1 MSPTVT
7 AMLPTLQAGFDRPA
21 RRALLGVQ
29 CRDVADGRVVSDGLQ
44 LVLHD
49 LWQARPT
56 RQARVLSANR
66 SGVFALHDF
75 PGIRSF
81 LTPSEADSD
90 AALALDDLGSPAS
103 PDLPRFRLTVHDT
116 LNRYVDMALTPT
128 LGQGLWGPLD
138 GAISPASPASLSTAW
153 PHVPLYSAATRTPP
167 IGMASLRTELRSATH
182 PEQAIAWAHL
192 RLMLNGIA
200 LAEGVS
206 DAAGRVLM
214 VFPLPRPREGLPQG
228 SPATAAAL
236 LDWPLTL
243 RAFWSPDRRT
253 DLAQGRVPDLDELLA
268 QAPVPLLQHAAP
280 PTPLGTLTLRA
291 GQTLLVASPPSS
303 FLFVAD

>member
-49 LWQARPT
+49 LWQARPN
-56 RQARVLSANR
+56 RQLRVLSANR

-81 LTPSEADSD
+81 LTPTEADSD
-90 AALALDDLGSPAS
+90 AALPIDDLGSPAS

-128 LGQGLWGPLD
+128 LGEGLWGPL
-138 GAISPASPASLSTAW
+138 GATSSPATPLSDAL

-167 IGMASLRTELRSATH
+167 IGMASLRTELRSATQ
-182 PEQAIAWAHL
+182 PEQPIAWAHL
-192 RLMLNGIA
+192 RLMLNGVA
-200 LAEGVS
+200 LAEGLS

-236 LDWPLTL
+236 LDWPVTL
-243 RAFWSPDRRT
+243 QASWSPERRT

>member
-7 AMLPTLQAGFDRPA
+7 ATLPTLQAGFDRPA

-49 LWQARPT
+49 LWQPRPT
-56 RQARVLSANR
+56 RQMRVLSANR
-66 SGVFALHDF
+66 QGVFALHDF

-81 LTPSEADSD
+81 LTPSEAGSD
-90 AALALDDLGSPAS
+90 TLPTGSTMDGLGSPAS

-116 LNRYVDMALTPT
+116 LGRYVDMALTPE
-128 LGQGLWGPLD
+128 LGQGLWGPLAD
-138 GAISPASPASLSTAW
+138 VPSPADALVAP

-167 IGMASLRTELRSATH
+167 IGMASLRTELRSAMH
-182 PEQAIAWAHL
+182 PAQPIAWALL

-200 LAEGVS
+200 LAEGLS
-206 DAAGRVLM
+206 DTAGRVLM
-214 VFPLPRPREGLPQG
+214 VFPLPRPREGLPHG
-228 SPATAAAL
+228 SPATAASL
-236 LDWPLTL
+236 LDWPVTL
-243 RAFWSPDRRT
+243 QAFWSPDRRD
-253 DLAQGRVPDLDELLA
+253 DLARGRVPEFTELLA
-268 QAPVPLLQHAAP
+268 QPALPLLQHAVP
-280 PTPLGTLTLRA
+280 PTPLGPLTLRA

>member
-49 LWQARPT
+49 LWQPRPT
-56 RQARVLSANR
+56 RQVRVLSANR

-90 AALALDDLGSPAS
+90 TAVALDDLGSPAS

-128 LGQGLWGPLD
+128 LGQGLWGPLGD
-138 GAISPASPASLSTAW
+138 AL

-167 IGMASLRTELRSATH
+167 IGMASLRAELRSATR
-182 PEQAIAWAHL
+182 PTQPIAWAHL
-192 RLMLNGIA
+192 RLMLNGVA
-200 LAEGVS
+200 LAEGLS

-236 LDWPLTL
+236 LDWPVTL
-243 RAFWSPDRRT
+243 QASWSPERRT
-253 DLAQGRVPDLDELLA
+253 DLAQGRVPDFDELLS

>member
-1 MSPTVT
+1 MNPT
-7 AMLPTLQAGFDRPA
+7 AIAIQPTLQPGFDRQV

-29 CRDVADGRVVSDGLQ
+29 CRDVADGRLVSDGLQ

-49 LWQARPT
+49 LWQPRPT
-56 RQARVLSANR
+56 RQVRVLSANR
-66 SGVFALHDF
+66 GGVFALHDF

-116 LNRYVDMALTPT
+116 LNRYVDLALTPT

-138 GAISPASPASLSTAW
+138 GAISPVSPASLSTAL

-167 IGMASLRTELRSATH
+167 IGLASLRTELRSASH
-182 PEQAIAWAHL
+182 PERPIAWAHL

-200 LAEGVS
+200 LAEGLS

-214 VFPLPRPREGLPQG
+214 VFPLPRPREGLPHG
-228 SPATAAAL
+228 SPATATSL
-236 LDWPLTL
+236 LDWPVTL
-243 RAFWSPDRRT
+243 QAFWSPARRA

>member
-7 AMLPTLQAGFDRPA
+7 VMRPTLQAGFDRHV

-49 LWQARPT
+49 LWQPRQT
-56 RQARVLSANR
+56 RTLSANR
-66 SGVFALHDF
+66 NGVFALHEF
-75 PGIRSF
+75 PGVRSF

-116 LNRYVDMALTPT
+116 LNRYVDTALTPV
-128 LGQGLWGPLD
+128 LGQGLWGPL
-138 GAISPASPASLSTAW
+138 GATASPASATDTW

-167 IGMASLRTELRSATH
+167 PGMASLRTELRSATH
-182 PEQAIAWAHL
+182 PEQPIAWAHL
-192 RLMLNGIA
+192 RLMLNGA
-200 LAEGVS
+200 PLAEGLS

-236 LDWPLTL
+236 LDWPVALQ
-243 RAFWSPDRRT
+243 AFWDLARRN
-253 DLAQGRVPDLDELLA
+253 DLAQGHVPDLADLLA
-268 QAPVPLLQHAAP
+268 QAGVPLLQRAVP

-291 GQTLLVASPPSS
+291 GQPLLVASSPSS

>member
-1 MSPTVT
+1 MNPTALAT
-7 AMLPTLQAGFDRPA
+7 QPTLQPGFDRHV

-49 LWQARPT
+49 LWQPLPT
-56 RQARVLSANR
+56 RQVRVLSANR

-81 LTPSEADSD
+81 LTPSEADSN
-90 AALALDDLGSPAS
+90 AAFALDDLGSPAS

-116 LNRYVDMALTPT
+116 LNRYVDLALTPA
-128 LGQGLWGPLD
+128 LGQGLWGPL
-138 GAISPASPASLSTAW
+138 GETSSPAALPDAL

-167 IGMASLRTELRSATH
+167 IGMASLRTELRSASH
-182 PEQAIAWAHL
+182 PAQPIAWAHL

-200 LAEGVS
+200 LAEGLS

-214 VFPLPRPREGLPQG
+214 VFPLPRPREGLPHG

-236 LDWPLTL
+236 LDWPVTL
-243 RAFWSPDRRT
+243 QAFWSPARRA
-253 DLAQGRVPDLDELLA
+253 DLAQGRVPDLAELLA
-268 QAPVPLLQHAAP
+268 QPPVPLLQHAVP

-291 GQTLLVASPPSS
+291 GQPLLVASPPSS

>member
-7 AMLPTLQAGFDRPA
+7 AMLPTLRAGFDRPV

-44 LVLHD
+44 LVLYD
-49 LWQARPT
+49 LWQPRPT
-56 RQARVLSANR
+56 RQARVLNTNR
-66 SGVFALHDF
+66 SGVFALHDV

-128 LGQGLWGPLD
+128 LGQGLWGPLGD
-138 GAISPASPASLSTAW
+138 GL

-192 RLMLNGIA
+192 RLMLNGVA
-200 LAEGVS
+200 LAEGLS

-236 LDWPLTL
+236 LDWPVTL
-243 RAFWSPDRRT
+243 QAFWSPERRA
-253 DLAQGRVPDLDELLA
+253 DLAQGHVPDLDGLLA